1 MRWLRRARRPERP
14 TRSALG
20 PLVLAITEPVTR
32 DTAPALVARVN
43 RVAAGNRVVVDLTD
57 IPAFDSEGAAALVGL
72 QESLGDE
79 RVTILGFRE
88 ATERLLGS
96 DLVAVSPPRQ
106 TDGTWVLR
114 RMRAIAVIQ
123 TSGDQPTS
131 TDSLEPFVREALE
144 EQVGIV
150 VVDLRNARLTRAG
163 IDTIAFASS
172 AAALRGQE
180 LLVVNVDGASGE
192 ELRGAGL
199 SASTYV
205 APEPLV

>member
-1 MRWLRRARRPERP
+1 
-14 TRSALG
+14 
-20 PLVLAITEPVTR
+20 VLAITEPVTR

-79 RVTILGFRE
+79 RVTILGFRQ

-106 TDGTWVLR
+106 DDGTWVLR

-123 TSGDQPTS
+123 TSGDGPAS
-131 TDSLEPFVREALE
+131 TDNLEPLVRQALDE
-144 EQVGIV
+144 EVGIV

-205 APEPLV
+205 APEPIA